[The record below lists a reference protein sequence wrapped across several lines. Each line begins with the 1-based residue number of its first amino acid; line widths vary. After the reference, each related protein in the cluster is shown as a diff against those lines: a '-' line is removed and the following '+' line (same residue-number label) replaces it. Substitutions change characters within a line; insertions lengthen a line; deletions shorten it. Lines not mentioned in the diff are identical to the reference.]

1 MTKISLT
8 LAIDDDEISLN
19 IAKWYLKKHHVFGN
33 CLAYSSPADA
43 MNLLNDMVANNQP
56 LPDVILLDLN
66 MPVMDGWEV
75 LDKLKQNDHLKN
87 IPVAILTS
95 SIDPLDR
102 LKASGNAQVI
112 DFIEK
117 PYSNDKLDKLAEK
130 LLNNKDSKQ
139 AS

>member
-1 MTKISLT
+1 MNRISLT
-8 LAIDDDEISLN
+8 LAIDDDEIALN
-19 IAKWYLKKHHVFGN
+19 IAKWYVSKHPLFGN
-33 CLAYSSPADA
+33 CETYSSPSSALESLEKK
-43 MNLLNDMVANNQP
+43 MESNTL

-75 LDKLKQNDHLKN
+75 LEYLGNNEILKQ

-102 LKASGNAQVI
+102 LRASGNPQII

-117 PYSNDKLDKLAEK
+117 PHSNGKLDKLAEK
-130 LLNNKDSKQ
+130 LDARKGSKNV
-139 AS
+139 S